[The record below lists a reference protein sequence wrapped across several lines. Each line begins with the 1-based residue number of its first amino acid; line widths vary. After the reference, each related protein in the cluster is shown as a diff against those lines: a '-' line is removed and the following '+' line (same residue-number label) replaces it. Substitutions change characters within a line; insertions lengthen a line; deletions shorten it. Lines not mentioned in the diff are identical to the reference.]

1 MSIFSSWFGAGTPD
15 PYMVRKDKFIAELDE
30 RQREFHEMNKGA
42 SQTEVILVL
51 EKRIH
56 DLEHIVYS
64 MRQIPTL
71 VDVVLPDEVPVVEK
85 VKKPKKKKKVLMA
98 DIVPAPEP
106 VKAEKTVVEPL
117 PQVTPSETTV
127 WPYPSEP
134 TIEMIPL
141 ELEEPVAEP
150 APAPKP
156 KRIRKSRA
164 KAK

>member
-1 MSIFSSWFGAGTPD
+1 MSFISSWFGGGTPD
-15 PYMVRKDKFIAELDE
+15 PYDVRKDKFIAELDE
-30 RQREFHEMNKGA
+30 RQKQFHEMNQGA

-56 DLEHIVYS
+56 DLERIVYS

-71 VDVVLPDEVPVVEK
+71 VDIVLPDEVPVVEK

-106 VKAEKTVVEPL
+106 AKAETTVAEPL
-117 PQVTPSETTV
+117 PEVAP
-127 WPYPSEP
+127 WPYPMEP
-134 TIEMIPL
+134 TIDMIPL
-141 ELEEPVAEP
+141 DLEEPVAELTIET
-150 APAPKP
+150 APTPKP